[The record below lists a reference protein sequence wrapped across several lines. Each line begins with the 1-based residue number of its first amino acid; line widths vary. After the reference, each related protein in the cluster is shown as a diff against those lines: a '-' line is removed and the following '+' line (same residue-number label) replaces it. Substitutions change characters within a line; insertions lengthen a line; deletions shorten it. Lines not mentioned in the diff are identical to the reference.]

1 MEVTLSPVFNALFFK
16 GAFLVGLAAEDF
28 VVAVGVEGRLNVNQ
42 VNAGV
47 RQFGG
52 LFENVAAVDDASIE
66 EGGGF
71 QPSSSNGLVS

>member
-1 MEVTLSPVFNALFFK
+1 MALSPVFNALFFK
-16 GAFLVGLAAEDF
+16 GAFLAGLAPEDF
-28 VVAVGVEGRLNVNQ
+28 VVAVGVEGRVNVNQ
-42 VNAGV
+42 VDAGV

-52 LFENVAAVDDASIE
+52 LFGIVATVDDASIE